1 MSVNKTEAAAEIR
14 AQVYRAG
21 SMLYKTAKDRKA
33 AELAAFKVSQAYR
46 WGAYG
51 IRFEA
56 RQIPHTS
63 DWAVYA
69 FTVPVFSRG
78 EPWTEAA
85 VEMIV
90 DHVQR
95 WGHALVREY
104 NTAGAAKTTANRD
117 NLDIEDR
124 WPALAALGIRFKSQ
138 RVVAPHGKPS
148 YAVYAH
154 IPGRSVASENLQ
166 REAYGELERG
176 QVR

>member
-21 SMLYKTAKDRKA
+21 SMLCKTARARKA
-33 AELAAFKVSQAYR
+33 AELAAFKLSQDYPPET
-46 WGAYG
+46 YG
-51 IRFEA
+51 IRFEG
-56 RQIPHTS
+56 RKIPHTH

-69 FTVPVFSRG
+69 FTVPLFGRG
-78 EPWTEAA
+78 EAWSDDKLD
-85 VEMIV
+85 MIV
-90 DHVQR
+90 DRVQR

-124 WPALAALGIRFKSQ
+124 WPALAELGIKFKSQ
-138 RVVAPHGKPS
+138 RVIAPHGKPS

-154 IPGRSVASENLQ
+154 IPGRSVASETLQ
-166 REAYGELERG
+166 REAGLERG
-176 QVR
+176 TV